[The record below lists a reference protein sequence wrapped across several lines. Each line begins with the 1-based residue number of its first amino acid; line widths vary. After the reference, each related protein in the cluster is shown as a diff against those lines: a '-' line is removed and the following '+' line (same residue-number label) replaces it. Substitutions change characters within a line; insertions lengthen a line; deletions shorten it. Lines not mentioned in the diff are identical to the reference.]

1 MDMYMWSRES
11 VWSGACTRV
20 CPCVHVCV
28 YVKESMAEMHLH
40 GHKCVYVCLHRCFHM
55 GVGWPGPGGM
65 IARMQSLLYLSAWGG
80 KWGLLLGPPGMV
92 WDRATWGSGHTD
104 CKDSR
109 LWACPGPLRS
119 TGGTG

>member
-40 GHKCVYVCLHRCFHM
+40 GHKCVCAHLHRCLHM
-55 GVGWPGPGGM
+55 GVGWPSPGGM
-65 IARMQSLLYLSAWGG
+65 IPGMQSLLCLPTWGG
-80 KWGLLLGPPGMV
+80 KGGLLLDSLGYISSVGNNYSQTSCL
-92 WDRATWGSGHTD
+92 WKTD
-104 CKDSR
+104 LIMTLFK
-109 LWACPGPLRS
+109 
-119 TGGTG
+119 